1 VQNPAA
7 PNGFKQR
14 PPVLGFSFPAVGHGD
29 VPVRSFSVSPYFWL
43 KHVMLPTIPEALVLA
58 GVNVKRLKEVA
69 LEYTFVFD
77 ILGMKELLETKPK
90 IERM

>member
-1 VQNPAA
+1 
-7 PNGFKQR
+7 
-14 PPVLGFSFPAVGHGD
+14 
-29 VPVRSFSVSPYFWL
+29 
-43 KHVMLPTIPEALVLA
+43 MLPTIPEALVLA